1 MSKVPDQ
8 NDKHCHWLEKV
19 HFEIVTIVTFS
30 FTFQGTNEVHDS
42 IYAGIFGKKKQQ
54 GKMKDTLVCH
64 CCYKF
69 SIGVCCL
76 FPCVAV

>member
-30 FTFQGTNEVHDS
+30 FTFQGTDEVHDS
-42 IYAGIFGKKKQQ
+42 IYAGIFGKKNNE
-54 GKMKDTLVCH
+54 GK
-64 CCYKF
+64 
-69 SIGVCCL
+69 
-76 FPCVAV
+76 